1 MLRGLREFRG
11 RQNIRTILK
20 LLFGLGRFDQAKE
33 ISPFQLI
40 ITAIGLLLA
49 FFSSIA
55 ILGLII
61 SSLV

>member
-1 MLRGLREFRG
+1 M
-11 RQNIRTILK
+11 K